1 MLKPLQVMV
10 RICRKIPSGAVAENV
25 ELIVWGLRAVV
36 VPQDGWKASGCLT
49 ENGAGSPKPTWRK
62 SQVARRASA
71 TSEKISASNMSHRNW
86 RERINCF
93 HCILSRVEG
102 AAQLLSCTLSFW
114 ITALTYVQNTIQVFE
129 WTNMTLLCTDAQ
141 QVSSFSHVLAANTV
155 LWKFFYYNESQN
167 FSSCWAAWRHIG
179 GLTKPPKVY

>member
-10 RICRKIPSGAVAENV
+10 RICRTNLSGAVAENV

-36 VPQDGWKASGCLT
+36 FPQDGWKESGCLT

-86 RERINCF
+86 RERINCC
-93 HCILSRVEG
+93 HCILSGVEG
-102 AAQLLSCTLSFW
+102 AAQLLSCTFSFW
-114 ITALTYVQNTIQVFE
+114 ITVLTYIQNTLQLSE
-129 WTNMTLLCTDAQ
+129 WTNMTLFLYRCRTSIIIFPRTSCQ
-141 QVSSFSHVLAANTV
+141 HSLVLIHS
-155 LWKFFYYNESQN
+155 WKRSRTNES
-167 FSSCWAAWRHIG
+167 FH
-179 GLTKPPKVY
+179 LL